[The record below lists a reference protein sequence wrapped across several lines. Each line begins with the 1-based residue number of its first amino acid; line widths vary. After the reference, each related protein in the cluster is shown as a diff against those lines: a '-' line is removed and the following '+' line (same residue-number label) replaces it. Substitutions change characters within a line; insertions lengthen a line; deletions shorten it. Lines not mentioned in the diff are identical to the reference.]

1 MPYTFP
7 PIQAESVFEQILK
20 IREEAGEVMAAI
32 PEGRYRVAEEAM
44 DTIHA
49 CETLL
54 RQLGVDYDEMAAQV
68 AAKNK
73 RRGYYL

>member
-7 PIQAESVFEQILK
+7 PIQAESVLDQVFK
-20 IREEAGEVMAAI
+20 VREEAGEVMAAI
-32 PEGRYRVAEEAM
+32 PEGRDRVAEEAM

-54 RQLGVDYDEMAAQV
+54 RQLGVDYDIVAGKV